1 MLTIDGSLG
10 EGGGQALRTS
20 LSLSLVSGTPFRI
33 ENIRARRPRPG
44 LMRQH
49 LTAVQ
54 AAAAVGRATLRG
66 AEIGST
72 TLEFTP
78 TALVC
83 GEHRFAI
90 GSAGSAT
97 LVLQTIL
104 PALLRGTAPSTVVV
118 EGGTHNP
125 LAPPFEFLERVY
137 LPLLRRMGAN
147 VTCTLDRHGF
157 YPAGGG
163 RVRLTVTPTGALR
176 PLELIERGEPGQHR
190 ATAIFA
196 SLPFDVVRR
205 ELETVRTQL
214 GWDIASCQPVT
225 VNDSAGPGNVVEI
238 ELQFAT
244 VTELVASF
252 GERGVAAETVAQR
265 AVDEAKDYLASGA
278 PVGRHLADQLLLP
291 CALAGGGAFVSLTPT
306 PHFDTQCEIL
316 RRFARARVERAALAN
331 NTWRFDIRP
340 FAD

>member
-78 TALVC
+78 ATIAC

-104 PALLRGTAPSTVVV
+104 PALLQGAAPSTIVV

-125 LAPPFEFLERVY
+125 LAPPFEFLERTY

-147 VTCTLDRHGF
+147 VTCTLERHGF

-163 RVRLTVTPTGALR
+163 RVRLTVTPAGALA
-176 PLELIERGEPGQHR
+176 PLALVERGAAGSHR
-190 ATAIFA
+190 ARAIFA
-196 SLPFDVVRR
+196 SIPFDIARR
-205 ELETVRTQL
+205 ELATVRAQL
-214 GWDIASCQPVT
+214 GWDEASCQPVT
-225 VNDSAGPGNVVEI
+225 VNDSAGPGNVVEL
-238 ELQFAT
+238 ELQFAA
-244 VTELVASF
+244 VTELVAAF

-265 AVDEAKDYLASGA
+265 AVDEANEYLASGA

-291 CALAGGGAFVSLTPT
+291 CALAGGGVFVSLAPT
-306 PHFDTQCEIL
+306 PHFETQCEIL
-316 RRFARARVERAALAN
+316 SRFGRARVERTALAN
-331 NTWRFDIRP
+331 DTWRFDVR
-340 FAD
+340 AVR

>member
-1 MLTIDGSLG
+1 MLTIDGSIG

-33 ENIRARRPRPG
+33 ENIRARRSRPG

-49 LTAVQ
+49 LTAAQ
-54 AAAAVGRATLRG
+54 AAAAVGRATMRG

-104 PALLRGTAPSTVVV
+104 PALLQGTASSTIVV

-147 VTCTLDRHGF
+147 VTCTLERHGF

-163 RVRLTVTPTGALR
+163 RVRLIVNPTEPLR
-176 PLELIERGEPGQHR
+176 PLELIERGAVGAHR
-190 ATAIFA
+190 ATAILA
-196 SLPFDVVRR
+196 SVPFEVARR
-205 ELETVRTQL
+205 ELATVRAQL
-214 GWDIASCQPVT
+214 GWDDASCRPLM

-238 ELQFAT
+238 ELQFAA
-244 VTELVASF
+244 VTELVAAF
-252 GERGVAAETVAQR
+252 GERGLAAERVAQR
-265 AVDEAKDYLASGA
+265 AVDEAKEYLASDA

-291 CALAGGGAFVSLTPT
+291 CALAGGGTFVSLAPT
-306 PHFDTQCEIL
+306 PHFETQCEIL
-316 RRFARARVERAALAN
+316 RRFARARVERTALAN
-331 NTWRFDIRP
+331 DTWRFDVRP
-340 FAD
+340 ISD